1 MQGYHMDFLKAFFE
15 KINVRPF
22 SIYLTFFIFEIV
34 GNFFWNW
41 LWSNLATLWWW
52 LWEERGGGIW
62 SSFHQ
67 NGFVGLRVCFLS
79 FRSAVP
85 NQGYWKISRGT
96 PDFHQL
102 KIYTDIFNDNVISHK
117 SLEVTRGYTSFIFS
131 AWGYVSRKKVWNRC
145 FRSIYNQLQ
154 CIMSQ

>member
-1 MQGYHMDFLKAFFE
+1 MFAHLVFIWPFLFLKLLVTFFE
-15 KINVRPF
+15 TGYGRIWQPCDDGFGKK
-22 SIYLTFFIFEIV
+22 
-34 GNFFWNW
+34 G
-41 LWSNLATLWWW
+41 
-52 LWEERGGGIW
+52 GGGIW

-117 SLEVTRGYTSFIFS
+117 SLELTRGYTSFIFS